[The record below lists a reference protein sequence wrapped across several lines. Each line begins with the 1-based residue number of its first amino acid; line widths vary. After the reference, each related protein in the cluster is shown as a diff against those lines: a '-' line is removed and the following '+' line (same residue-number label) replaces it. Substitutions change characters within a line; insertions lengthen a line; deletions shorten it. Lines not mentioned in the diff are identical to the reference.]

1 MTSFAA
7 LGVRKKLVDALAAN
21 GITAPFPIQAATLP
35 DSLAG
40 RDVLGRGKTGSG
52 KTLAFSIPMVDRL
65 AGGVRKPGRPTGL
78 ILAPTRELAT
88 QITATL
94 EPMAVACGLTVTTI
108 IGGVSQVRQSR
119 ALAAGV
125 DIVVA
130 CPGRLE
136 DLMRQRV
143 VHLNEVQVT
152 VLDEAD
158 HMADLGFLPAVTRI
172 LAATQPTGQRLLF
185 SATLD
190 NGVDKLV
197 KRFMR
202 DPASHSVD
210 EANSPVAAMT
220 HHVFEVG
227 GVDAKNALVRTLAS
241 GGGRRILFMRTKHQA
256 RKLAKQLTTA
266 GIPATDLH
274 GNLSQVARDRNLAAF
289 TDGSARVLVA
299 TDIAARGV
307 HVDDV
312 ELVVHV
318 DPPAEHK
325 AYLHRSG
332 RTARAGS
339 AGDVVTV
346 VLPEQRRDVAG
357 LLRKAGIQVSPQ
369 RVTADSAP
377 VTDLVGEI
385 APSSHRP
392 TTRPPPPTPVARPV
406 TGTAAPAATDAAPQ
420 PVVPVPVAVKAQADS
435 PVGTRSPVGRR
446 GAATG
451 VARATRSIAAPASTA
466 GPSVVPVRRV
476 TAMVVVPASMVVRV
490 AAPSVLPVRRVTV
503 MVVAAA
509 STVSRV
515 AAPTTVPRPVGSA
528 AGTPVAQALL
538 LPVAPM
544 PQAGPRAAPPAQAPR
559 TFARPPA
566 TRRPS
571 PAQADT
577 DHPIGPLRPTSRRI
591 AFWRNRTTPRAR
603 ARRGRSAIDPR

>member
-1 MTSFAA
+1 MTTRSSSSAPVTSFAA

-385 APSSHRP
+385 APLVAPTYNPTASTHTGGQARNRNSRPSSD
-392 TTRPPPPTPVARPV
+392 
-406 TGTAAPAATDAAPQ
+406 G
-420 PVVPVPVAVKAQADS
+420 
-435 PVGTRSPVGRR
+435 R

-451 VARATRSIAAPASTA
+451 GTRTRGGQGAGGQSRRDAVAGGSSRSRNGRGASDSFDRGTGFDGRSERGAGSSRNSDGRGAGFDGRSSGRSERPAGSSRNSDGRGGGFDGQSRGRTDHGAATGGQRSRNPRGAGVAVARGTD
-466 GPSVVPVRRV
+466 
-476 TAMVVVPASMVVRV
+476 
-490 AAPSVLPVRRVTV
+490 
-503 MVVAAA
+503 
-509 STVSRV
+509 
-515 AAPTTVPRPVGSA
+515 A
-528 AGTPVAQALL
+528 AGRSQGRPARTGTSHVRSTSRDQ
-538 LPVAPM
+538 
-544 PQAGPRAAPPAQAPR
+544 AAPPRAG
-559 TFARPPA
+559 
-566 TRRPS
+566 RR
-571 PAQADT
+571 
-577 DHPIGPLRPTSRRI
+577 
-591 AFWRNRTTPRAR
+591 
-603 ARRGRSAIDPR
+603 